1 MKSQLD
7 ELIRLREHQER
18 TVEEMR
24 RHAIHQTQI
33 PLIDELEANIRAN
46 KEDLGEKRQSGN
58 WRIIY

>member
-1 MKSQLD
+1 
-7 ELIRLREHQER
+7 
-18 TVEEMR
+18 MR